1 MVKCFPPLVY
11 GIHNGHLLH
20 LKLWHA
26 NWSFPCTRAK
36 HWVYISLRII
46 YPRYVI
52 QIPLQDSLPPPFPH
66 QHNRPLY
73 EDMKSPS
80 DPIPHNKH
88 RNITPYFGAFSCFVI
103 HANTYQPRKCT
114 KKHEKHQKARI
125 LGWGGGRE
133 RQPQRKIIKHQK
145 SRMVVLLGACWCFV
159 IHANTHQPR
168 KGTKKHKE
176 ARILGGGRER
186 QTPGRTQRLG
196 GWEEIRHAQK
206 NTEVQGVWGR
216 AIYRRL
222 LRIYKDKM
230 SPGGPPLP
238 KMA

>member
-52 QIPLQDSLPPPFPH
+52 QIPLQDSPPPFPH

-103 HANTYQPRKCT
+103 HANTNRGGGGERSTQRKCI
-114 KKHEKHQKARI
+114 EHQKARKAPKSTEF
-125 LGWGGGRE
+125 GGRE
-133 RQPQRKIIKHQK
+133 RERDTEA
-145 SRMVVLLGACWCFV
+145 VLGLNA
-159 IHANTHQPR
+159 PR
-168 KGTKKHKE
+168 
-176 ARILGGGRER
+176 
-186 QTPGRTQRLG
+186 
-196 GWEEIRHAQK
+196 
-206 NTEVQGVWGR
+206 V
-216 AIYRRL
+216 
-222 LRIYKDKM
+222 
-230 SPGGPPLP
+230 PPPSQNGLDT
-238 KMA
+238 